1 MVRDLAT
8 LSSLVGNVVFHNVRG
23 IALKELCLQLLRVY
37 LSKVPVCWGRKTASV
52 SLFLLSD
59 A

>member
-23 IALKELCLQLLRVY
+23 IALKELCLQLLRVC